1 MSLRW
6 KIAAAMAVLAGTI
19 VSLASFGAYVA
30 ASRQLASSIDDALV
44 ERANATFDRARMGG
58 PQDRDEGGG
67 GFPGRPAGFR
77 RGCPTSAQLQGVFAA
92 QLIID
97 ETIVNCVEGG
107 QELPVTSA
115 ERRIVDAESA
125 DDAGSYE
132 VRSATIG
139 DDEVRMITIQ
149 LAPSVGFQ
157 LARSTEEIDEVLES
171 LGLKLIAMAAVGIV
185 GAAIAGF
192 ALATRIVAPIRRL
205 TSTAEHIAATR
216 DLSAP
221 IPEAGTDEI
230 GSLTRSF
237 STMVASL
244 SESRDQQQ
252 RLISDASHEM
262 RTPLTSMRT
271 NLELLARA
279 DNLPTEER
287 REVIDDLQFE
297 TGELTALLTEL
308 VELATDQSAASEPR
322 EEADFAALCAG
333 ILERARR
340 RTGRELV
347 MQESPERDPGEPR
360 LVEVRAHMIERA
372 ISNLVDN
379 AIKYSP
385 DATPIEVTTSGGRIE
400 VRDHGAGIATEDLP
414 RIFDRFYRATSARTE
429 PGSGLGLAIVSQ
441 IVENHGG
448 RVFAS
453 NHPDGGAIVGFE
465 LPVVIPEGSPA
476 DRTGS
481 GPTAGPGLTPG

>member
-19 VSLASFGAYVA
+19 VSLASFGAYIA
-30 ASRQLASSIDDALV
+30 ASRQLSSSIDEGLI
-44 ERANATFDRARMGG
+44 ERANATFNRAQTGG
-58 PQDRDEGGG
+58 PPDRGGNGAIDGGG
-67 GFPGRPAGFR
+67 PIPGRPDGFR
-77 RGCPTSAQLQGVFAA
+77 RRCPTSAQLQGLFAA

-97 ETIVNCVEGG
+97 DTIINCVEGG
-107 QELPVTSA
+107 AELPVNDA
-115 ERRIVDAESA
+115 DRRIADASDS
-125 DDAGSYE
+125 DDPGRYE
-132 VRSATIG
+132 LRTAMVEG
-139 DDEVRMITIQ
+139 DEVRMITIQ
-149 LAPSVGFQ
+149 LGSGIAFQ
-157 LARSTEEIDEVLES
+157 IARNTEEIDEVLER
-171 LGLKLIAMAAVGIV
+171 LQMKLAAMAAIGFAA
-185 GAAIAGF
+185 AAIAGF

-221 IPEAGTDEI
+221 IPEGGTDEI

-237 STMVASL
+237 STMVGSL
-244 SESRDQQQ
+244 AESRDQQE

-279 DNLPTEER
+279 DNLPLDER

-297 TGELTALLTEL
+297 TNELTALLTEL
-308 VELATDQSAASEPR
+308 VELATDQSAGGEPR
-322 EEADFAALCAG
+322 EETDFMVLCTN
-333 ILERARR
+333 IVERARR
-340 RTGRELV
+340 RTGREISV
-347 MQESPERDPGEPR
+347 NDITAETGPNGTENTPGSR

-385 DATPIEVTTSGGRIE
+385 AALPIEVTTNGGRVE
-400 VRDHGAGIATEDLP
+400 VRDHGAGIASEDLP
-414 RIFDRFYRATSARTE
+414 RVFDRFYRATSARTE

-465 LPVVIPEGSPA
+465 LPLV
-476 DRTGS
+476 
-481 GPTAGPGLTPG
+481 TAG